1 MKRLD
6 KNIRSADRKDRKA
19 ENKNCQHEKMTN
31 QEKTKDTSKGEVIE
45 CLQDIQTESDFDDDD
60 VAIKSKG
67 SSSSSSTSSSSSEE
81 KSTPTTT
88 ASTRKTIPKD
98 NKRKEQREKE
108 EVKGIVT
115 HGSRGKNKNNNKG
128 RTNKTTNNTTEKK
141 NKDKQKE
148 VEKAWVSLFAIP
160 KEVKQTAAVRELY
173 KELAR
178 YATKAMGDREERKVE
193 MGREEQELFQRW
205 KEKSSKLELSKL
217 HEGELKWE
225 IREEGGKEREKNRL
239 LTVELDKARKEVTQ
253 LKEIVGKQVE
263 NSKVDTEVVRRVEE
277 YKREVGKEKEE
288 ELEKLKQDNTE
299 MLRKLGGVERELE
312 LVREELRDYRKRR
325 NSGRRGKGLKRKKK
339 SGEEPGEG
347 EVEGRGEEKVERQVG
362 YRKEVGGG
370 SRLAVTADVYQD

>member
-1 MKRLD
+1 
-6 KNIRSADRKDRKA
+6 
-19 ENKNCQHEKMTN
+19 MTN

-67 SSSSSSTSSSSSEE
+67 SSSSSSTSSSAPTQ
-81 KSTPTTT
+81 STTGT
-88 ASTRKTIPKD
+88 ARVKIPKD
-98 NKRKEQREKE
+98 GKRKRQREKE
-108 EVKGIVT
+108 EALEEKAKGGEEKKK
-115 HGSRGKNKNNNKG
+115 GSKG
-128 RTNKTTNNTTEKK
+128 TTNKTKK
-141 NKDKQKE
+141 SETKTDKKDKRE
-148 VEKAWVSLFAIP
+148 VETAWVGLFSIP
-160 KEVKQTAAVRELY
+160 KERGQTREIQKLY
-173 KELAR
+173 CELAK
-178 YATKAMGDREERKVE
+178 YAITAMIGRQARKVG
-193 MGREEQELFQRW
+193 MGEKEQKLLQEWNNKNSKLNLRERQGGELEWEIQEEGK
-205 KEKSSKLELSKL
+205 KEK
-217 HEGELKWE
+217 
-225 IREEGGKEREKNRL
+225 EKNRL

-299 MLRKLGGVERELE
+299 MQRKLGGVERELE

-370 SRLAVTADVYQD
+370 SRLAVTADVD